1 MRTAT
6 IERKTKETN
15 ITLELNLDGR
25 GAAEIETGSGFFD
38 HMLTQIAVHGLFDLK
53 LKAQGDLHIDP
64 HHTIEDCGL
73 VLGEAL
79 SQALGDKGGIVR
91 TATRYVPMDEAL
103 ARVVLDLSGRPY
115 AVLQTAWV
123 SPDVGGIPTSLV
135 EHFFESVA
143 ITGRANLHIAV
154 LYGRDNHH
162 MAEAIFKAFGRVLDA
177 ATQIDPRRAGEV
189 PSSKGVLA

>member
-1 MRTAT
+1 
-6 IERKTKETN
+6 
-15 ITLELNLDGR
+15 
-25 GAAEIETGSGFFD
+25 
-38 HMLTQIAVHGLFDLK
+38 
-53 LKAQGDLHIDP
+53 
-64 HHTIEDCGL
+64 
-73 VLGEAL
+73 LGEAL

-91 TATRYVPMDEAL
+91 MATSFVPMDEAL

-123 SPDVGGIPTSLV
+123 SPDVGGIPTSLI

-143 ITGRANLHIAV
+143 ITGRANLHIGV

-162 MAEAIFKAFGRVLDA
+162 MAEATFKAFGRALDA

-189 PSSKGVLA
+189 PSSKGVLV

>member
-1 MRTAT
+1 MRTAK
-6 IERKTKETN
+6 IERKTKETK
-15 ITLELNLDGR
+15 ISLEFNLDGK
-25 GAAEIETGSGFFD
+25 GVVQIDTGIGFFD
-38 HMLTQIAVHGLFDLK
+38 HMLTQIAVHGLFDIQ
-53 LKAQGDLHIDP
+53 LKAEGDLYIDA

-91 TATRYVPMDEAL
+91 MATSFVPMDEAL

-123 SPDVGGIPTSLV
+123 SPDVGGIPTSLI

-143 ITGRANLHIAV
+143 ITGRANLHIGV

-162 MAEAIFKAFGRVLDA
+162 MAEATFKAFGRALDA

-189 PSSKGVLA
+189 PSSKGVLV